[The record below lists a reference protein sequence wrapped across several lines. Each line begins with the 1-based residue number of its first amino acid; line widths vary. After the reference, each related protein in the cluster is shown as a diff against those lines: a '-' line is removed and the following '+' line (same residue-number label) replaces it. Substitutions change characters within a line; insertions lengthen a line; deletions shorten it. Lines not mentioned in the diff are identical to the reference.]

1 MADPSPVDRSKWLW
15 IFLILVIFAV
25 LAIWF
30 WSMMGESYQLAED
43 EVAGPDVEIIMP
55 TAPEPEV
62 PPTDIPA
69 AD

>member
-15 IFLILVIFAV
+15 IFLILIIFTV
-25 LAIWF
+25 LVIWF
-30 WSMMGESYQLAED
+30 WSMMGESYQLAGE
-43 EVAGPDVEIIMP
+43 EETGPDVEVIVP